1 MRFLIGNKNDI
12 FTEYTPLAGA
22 TLVWNTD
29 GTLDSGLV
37 RIVTETAE
45 PFSPTDI
52 ARLTFP
58 NYETIDMLVGSDTVS
73 PWAKAAGK
81 YVHDLSIIE
90 LTKILEKFV
99 INNICLTNTD
109 ITTAVQL
116 SRATNNINIQIN
128 AKEGTRYRISF
139 AGAQEKFTGKAEEL
153 IMSNATAREVYDE
166 ILSAYDC
173 RVEVKSISNANGIV
187 CGYVDLNETTDKTDK
202 TDRIGTYYENNI
214 DDYNGKVVSNVSNA
228 TPQTLLTFR
237 DTFKAKYGVTTA
249 STNDRVIAFPF
260 SPEYVTDFKL
270 RFNMNVTVNTDGGI
284 AQGAVPQ
291 VIDISG
297 IDIPVIASSDGST
310 SYDYFVDKEFFDTL
324 STSAQNEQNQ
334 NNTLYY
340 VRGQAE
346 ADVSRTY
353 KFLLTTTTVFSEMS
367 LKVLDRYFKAH
378 SEIFTRFPY
387 RNIDTDKDKFTV
399 DKAFFTI
406 TYAPLIDTLV
416 ESTKNIDSD
425 EGLLSVIDG
434 QGGNVIDLTRYG
446 RNLLGKAK
454 RIGNDELIIDCNEK
468 AFTSVLQPLDKIG
481 DYVVYKTELQVMTK
495 VKPSESDDVNWYK
508 ARYYLTKNYNSISS
522 KVSLAREKRIYNIPL
537 TGYNTII
544 PLREKVYFGYT
555 NQERVYADDEN
566 LKKTITHYMIETLT
580 NEVEHKPIDSL
591 KITTNNTTGIQL
603 RTFVLPAVG
612 FGAGNTLNLIAKFYD
627 NYSAGLSL
635 DLTSNIFNW
644 IGGKKVAYN
653 PYVNDNGEVSR
664 FQAIQFG
671 YSTNFSG
678 DYAKVRPIV
687 GNGETFFTV
696 NSDEASYNKDRA
708 ESISIQKI
716 YEFTEKN
723 LISGKNKVRI
733 GTALLAKNNAINA
746 NIPVLMLYKDC
757 PDKYINSDTQQY
769 YGEGTYV
776 GYVKDTLTYGLKY
789 EAVTGGY
796 TAKRWITPKT
806 ENTTYNNIVIADT
819 FGRIYLAAS
828 VIKSKG
834 TSDFVPC
841 ITFWDEQILQLDE

>member
-52 ARLTFP
+52 ARLIFP

-73 PWAKAAGK
+73 PWAKATGN
-81 YVHDLSIIE
+81 YVHDLNVVE
-90 LTKILEKFV
+90 LTKILEKFI
-99 INNICLTNTD
+99 INNICLTNTE
-109 ITTAVQL
+109 IEINTQI
-116 SRATNNINIQIN
+116 SRATANINAQIN
-128 AKEGTRYRISF
+128 AKTGRYRISF
-139 AGAQEKFTGKAEEL
+139 PTANEKFTGRAEEV

-166 ILSAYDC
+166 ILSSYDC
-173 RVEVKSISNANGIV
+173 RVEVKSISNENGIV
-187 CGYVDLNETTDKTDK
+187 CGYVDLNATVDKEYK
-202 TDRIGTYYENNI
+202 ADRVGTYYENNI
-214 DDYNGKVVSNVSNA
+214 DDYNGKVISKVSNA

-260 SPEYVTDFKL
+260 SPEYVTAFTL
-270 RFNMNVTVNTDGGI
+270 RFNMTVTVNTDAGPMQ
-284 AQGAVPQ
+284 ADVPED
-291 VIDISG
+291 IDISG
-297 IDIPVIASSDGST
+297 IDIPVIASNDGST

-324 STSAQNEQNQ
+324 STSAQDEQNQ

-340 VRGQAE
+340 VRGQDE

-353 KFLLTTTTVFSEMS
+353 KFFLTTTTVFSEMS

-378 SEIFTRFPY
+378 SELFTKLPY
-387 RNIDTDKDKFTV
+387 HNINTGKDSFTV

-406 TYAPLIDTLV
+406 TYAPLIDTIV
-416 ESTKNIDSD
+416 ESTKNIDGAD
-425 EGLLSVIDG
+425 EILSIIDG
-434 QGGNVIDLTRYG
+434 QGGNVIDLTKYG

-454 RIGNDELIIDCNEK
+454 RIGNDELIIDNNEN
-468 AFTSVLQPLDKIG
+468 AFTDILQPLDKIG
-481 DYVVYKTELQVMTK
+481 DYVVYKTELQVMTRA
-495 VKPSESDDVNWYK
+495 KPSDGEESNWYK
-508 ARYYLTKNYNSISS
+508 TRYYLTKHYNNISS

-544 PLREKVYFGYT
+544 PLHEKVYYGYSK
-555 NQERVYADDEN
+555 QERVIADDEN
-566 LKKTITHYMIETLT
+566 LKKTITHYVIETLT
-580 NEVEHKPIDSL
+580 GATEHRPIDSL
-591 KITTNNTTGIQL
+591 KITTNNLTGIQL

-612 FGAGNTLNLIAKFYD
+612 FGAGNTLNFIAKFYD

-644 IGGKKVAYN
+644 VGGKKVAYN
-653 PYVNDNGEVSR
+653 PYVDDNGEVNR
-664 FQAIQFG
+664 FQSIQFG

-678 DYAKVRPIV
+678 DYAKVRPNV

-696 NSDEASYNKDRA
+696 SNDAVNYDKDRA

-723 LISGKNKVRI
+723 IISSNYKVRI
-733 GTALLAKNNAINA
+733 GTALLTKNRALFKDTVPLI
-746 NIPVLMLYKDC
+746 LYKDC
-757 PDKYINSDTQQY
+757 PERYINSDIEQY
-769 YGEGTYV
+769 DGDGTTV
-776 GYVKDTLTYGLKY
+776 GFVNTVLTYGLKY

-796 TAKRWITPKT
+796 TAKRWLTPTT
-806 ENTTYNNIVIADT
+806 ENTTYNNVVIADLY
-819 FGRIYLAAS
+819 GRIYLSAS
-828 VIKSKG
+828 IIQSRG
-834 TSDFVPC
+834 TSDEVPC
-841 ITFWDEQILQLDE
+841 ITFWDDQILQLDE